1 MLLPTHTS
9 SVLRPVFKIFDKDP
23 SFLELT
29 LKKTSAICYDN
40 CLVLAGFDNRCRRI
54 TFSGKFCIL

>member
-9 SVLRPVFKIFDKDP
+9 SVLRPFFKIFGKDP
-23 SFLELT
+23 SFLELA

-40 CLVLAGFDNRCRRI
+40 CLVLAGFDKI
-54 TFSGKFCIL
+54 